1 MSLTL
6 ICRTAT
12 IFHADG
18 RIDEDGFRQHL
29 QRLIDHDHGLY
40 LASGGSGEGHVL
52 THAEL
57 RQVYAAGVAC
67 GRGKVPVYANPP
79 EQHTA
84 QLTLEHS
91 LLAIEAGVE
100 LVNVYGPSAL
110 HGYTPSDEEFEAYH
124 DALLPQLRHPVAL
137 APNPILG
144 YAPDPRTVARLCN
157 RYPQVEAINL
167 ALQTDDYMLRIQAD
181 LNRPVHFYAP
191 ISGSLNAL
199 ALGAHGLLGAEANI
213 LPETHARYVSRCGE
227 GATAALGLEYRRIK
241 RFTQLVGR
249 HGTSPRWL
257 KMALRVLGLPGGE
270 GRPRPPYLMP
280 GEAVLRRFAADLA
293 ALDIPELEG
302 PLSSSRYLN

>member
-1 MSLTL
+1 MALTL

-12 IFHADG
+12 VFTADG
-18 RIDEDGFRQHL
+18 AVDEDGLRHYL
-29 QRLIDHDHGLY
+29 QRLIEQGHGLY
-40 LASGGSGEGHVL
+40 LASGGSGEGHAL
-52 THAEL
+52 SHPEL

-110 HGYTPSDEEFEAYH
+110 HGYVPTDEEFERYH
-124 DALLPQLRHPVAL
+124 DELLPQLRHPVAL

-157 RYPQVEAINL
+157 RYSQVEAINL

-181 LNRPVHFYAP
+181 LRRPVRFYAP

-213 LPETHARYVSRCGE
+213 LPATHARYIALCAGGPSAE
-227 GATAALGLEYRRIK
+227 LGLHYGRIK
-241 RFTQLVGR
+241 RFSQLTAR
-249 HGTSPRWL
+249 HGASPRWL
-257 KMALRVLGLPGGE
+257 KMAMRVLRLPGGDA
-270 GRPRPPYLMP
+270 GPRRPYLMP
-280 GEAVLRRFAADLA
+280 SEALLKAFAQDLA
-293 ALDIPELEG
+293 GLEIPELDVQLRES
-302 PLSSSRYLN
+302 PYLS